1 MTEQIKALV
10 LSGGKGTRLRP
21 ITHTG
26 AKQLVPIANKPILF
40 YVLENIIGLGIKD
53 IGIIIAPE
61 TGEAVKQ
68 AVGNGNRWGVNIEY
82 ILQPEPAGL
91 AHAVKIARPFLKED
105 AFLMYLGD
113 NLIGADLKR
122 FYQRFIEKRPDAQ
135 ILLKPVPDPSRFG
148 VAEIDGNG
156 RVLRLVE
163 KPKQPPSNLAL
174 VGIYMFSPRI
184 YEAIAEIRPSWRGE
198 LEITDAIQKL
208 LDWNCPV
215 LSDVLE
221 EWWLDTGKKDDL
233 LEANTIVLDEWI
245 KRNVQGKTTNSVI
258 SGRVVL
264 PASARVVNSQI
275 RGPVVIGENVVIEN
289 SFIGPFTSIGHGA
302 KIVNSSLEHCV
313 LLDGV
318 EIINIERLED
328 ALIGKNSRVIRNHT
342 LPKALK
348 LMIGDDS
355 VVEIP

>member
-1 MTEQIKALV
+1 MKALV

-21 ITHTG
+21 LTYTG

-40 YVLENIIGLGIKD
+40 YVLENIINLGIKD

-91 AHAVKIARPFLKED
+91 AHAVKTARPFLKNNP
-105 AFLMYLGD
+105 FLMYLGD
-113 NLIGADLKR
+113 NLIGTNLRK
-122 FYQRFIEKRPDAQ
+122 FYQKFLEKNPDAQ
-135 ILLKPVPDPSRFG
+135 ILLKPVTDPSRFG
-148 VAEIDGNG
+148 VAEINKKGQ
-156 RVLRLVE
+156 VLRLVE
-163 KPKQPPSNLAL
+163 KPKHPPSNLAL
-174 VGIYMFSPRI
+174 VGIYMFSPKI
-184 YEAIAEIRPSWRGE
+184 HEAIAEIRPSWRGE
-198 LEITDAIQKL
+198 LEITDAIQQL
-208 LDWNCPV
+208 LDWDCPV
-215 LSDVLE
+215 LSDILE

-233 LEANTIVLDEWI
+233 LKANTIVLDEWI
-245 KRNVQGKTTNSVI
+245 KRDVQGKAINTTI

-275 RGPVVIGENVVIEN
+275 RGPVVIGENVQVEN
-289 SFIGPFTSIGHGA
+289 SFVGPFTSVGHGA
-302 KIVNSSLEHCV
+302 KIINSSLEHCV

-328 ALIGKNSRVIRNHT
+328 ALVGRNSRVVKNSA